1 MRGEKVIKPD
11 FSVVTLYHNAET
23 RTRTTK
29 SSSGKVLEKV
39 TIKESYAYS
48 LFIPENGNPKEIENE
63 IIRTAVIKVREQTT
77 VDATGCEVVNAS
89 QTEVSSNELPCSTV
103 RYFEII
109 ERLGKYGRENNN
121 AMIDDNMKQNKRV
134 LNVIA
139 AASTSVF
146 SQLNLKKRETNLNQL
161 LRRENTD
168 PHPRWKKPIDT
179 GRKRT

>member
-1 MRGEKVIKPD
+1 MGI
-11 FSVVTLYHNAET
+11 L
-23 RTRTTK
+23 
-29 SSSGKVLEKV
+29 
-39 TIKESYAYS
+39 TI
-48 LFIPENGNPKEIENE
+48 LENE
-63 IIRTAVIKVREQTT
+63 IVRTAVIKVREQTT
-77 VDATGCEVVNAS
+77 VDATGCKDVNAS

-134 LNVIA
+134 LNVVA